1 MKNQA
6 TLSCTAL
13 AGTNKVGALKPD
25 SNGYYEMVLGAYD
38 FFNSSKAI
46 YPFTSAKH
54 LFEESSMLMRRI
66 NNGQCRSEYGHPKKQ
81 RGMTMSDYIQRIVSI
96 EETNICAHIKSI
108 RIDTQSV
115 MDDKGKPVTA
125 VIGMVKPSGPRG
137 PALRESLDNPDENVA
152 FSVRSLTNDT
162 FENGGHQKHMKQ
174 LITWDYV
181 NEPGISIATK
191 YNAPSLEE
199 LSEDLEIVPMMLDRW
214 EAQEQGAHVGM
225 ESILTSKMVRSDFGW
240 QKVQSILVPSSTW

>member
-1 MKNQA
+1 
-6 TLSCTAL
+6 
-13 AGTNKVGALKPD
+13 
-25 SNGYYEMVLGAYD
+25 
-38 FFNSSKAI
+38 
-46 YPFTSAKH
+46 
-54 LFEESSMLMRRI
+54 
-66 NNGQCRSEYGHPKKQ
+66 
-81 RGMTMSDYIQRIVSI
+81 
-96 EETNICAHIKSI
+96 
-108 RIDTQSV
+108 